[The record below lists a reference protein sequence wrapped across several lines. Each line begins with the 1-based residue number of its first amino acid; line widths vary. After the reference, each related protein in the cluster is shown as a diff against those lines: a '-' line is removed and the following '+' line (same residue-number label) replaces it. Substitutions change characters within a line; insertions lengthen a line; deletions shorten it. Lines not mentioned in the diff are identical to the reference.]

1 MNATKKSF
9 IYWIASISRKW
20 YPQITTLLSIRLTEK
35 LLRVVIHPAL
45 GKKPEDFIET
55 IIPYDGDLKIQIN
68 TGSFLEWQLF
78 FHGYYEPE
86 IINYIK
92 KYLPKGGTFV
102 DVGANVG
109 MHSLIASKTVG
120 ANGNVIA
127 LEPVG
132 THMERLMRNFELN
145 GLNNAVFLQLAA
157 SDVGGKALFYL
168 PKSEDKGIGSLY
180 KDTKNF
186 LEGDIEESLVK
197 TKTLDEILK
206 DKTRV
211 DFIKIDTEG
220 NDGKVL
226 MGALK
231 TIEKFQPV
239 IIFEYTDINFT
250 APKVTM
256 EMVKQGLKGYSFTRI
271 GARTDNCNYLCLP
284 HI

>member
-1 MNATKKSF
+1 M
-9 IYWIASISRKW
+9 
-20 YPQITTLLSIRLTEK
+20 
-35 LLRVVIHPAL
+35 
-45 GKKPEDFIET
+45 
-55 IIPYDGDLKIQIN
+55 
-68 TGSFLEWQLF
+68 
-78 FHGYYEPE
+78 
-86 IINYIK
+86 
-92 KYLPKGGTFV
+92 
-102 DVGANVG
+102 
-109 MHSLIASKTVG
+109 
-120 ANGNVIA
+120 
-127 LEPVG
+127 
-132 THMERLMRNFELN
+132 
-145 GLNNAVFLQLAA
+145 
-157 SDVGGKALFYL
+157 
-168 PKSEDKGIGSLY
+168 
-180 KDTKNF
+180 
-186 LEGDIEESLVK
+186 VK

-256 EMVKQGLKGYSFTRI
+256 EMVKQGLRGYSFTRI